1 MAYFS
6 KTMNSI
12 ERSLKIVADVLVA
25 LLILVF
31 AIVFFGVLGG
41 LVAFLILEAA
51 LLSVDYLVP
60 DDDAAGTA
68 IR

>member
-1 MAYFS
+1 MAYFPN
-6 KTMNSI
+6 TMNSI
-12 ERSLKIVADVLVA
+12 ERSLKVVADVLVA